1 MKRERRLYP
10 IAVSAMAL
18 SALAGIVLTLA
29 FVSVRWPGATG
40 RYLKVAF
47 VTAVVVFLASC
58 VIAILSAARDTYLA
72 SPRSTE
78 RDT

>member
-1 MKRERRLYP
+1 M
-10 IAVSAMAL
+10 ASSAII
-18 SALAGIVLTLA
+18 GIVLVLG

-47 VTAVVVFLASC
+47 VLVVVVFLASC
-58 VIAILSAARDTYLA
+58 AMAILAAARDTYA
-72 SPRSTE
+72 GSSRSIE